1 MPGLLSTS
9 AMPQAKTTTT
19 LVRRAVARFESTC
32 ATPILASSAVAAAKA
47 AESRAHPI
55 QLMEDMVRGE
65 RAMSVL

>member
-1 MPGLLSTS
+1 
-9 AMPQAKTTTT
+9 
-19 LVRRAVARFESTC
+19 
-32 ATPILASSAVAAAKA
+32 LASSAVAAAKA